1 MKRRDRGGFT
11 LVEVLVM
18 AAVVAILVLVIL
30 PRPAGVRTD
39 GRRIKCVNN
48 LKNVGLAFRIFA
60 TDNGDRFPAEVMLTN
75 GVALK
80 SMDALRVYLTLT
92 NELST
97 PKILS
102 CPADENRNGAE
113 SFTNV
118 LLKNISY
125 FVSLSGG
132 ATMPQMFLAGDRN
145 LQTNG
150 VQVPTGIFRLTEAMP
165 LSWTMEMHHGEGNI
179 AMGDG
184 SVQHF
189 SSTRLKQGVKDQG
202 LGTAKN
208 YLAVP

>member
-1 MKRRDRGGFT
+1 MKRWDRGGFT
-11 LVEVLVM
+11 LIEVLVM
-18 AAVVAILVLVIL
+18 AAVVAILALVIL

-39 GRRIKCVNN
+39 GLRIKCVNN

-60 TDNGDRFPAEVMLTN
+60 TDHGDLFPAEVMLTN
-75 GVALK
+75 GIAMK

-102 CPADENRNGAE
+102 CPADQNRNQAE

-125 FVSLSGG
+125 FVSLSAG
-132 ATMPQMFLAGDRN
+132 AALPEGFLAGDRN

-165 LSWTMEMHHGEGNI
+165 LSWTMEMHHVEGNI

-184 SVQHF
+184 SVQQF
-189 SSTRLKQGVKDQG
+189 SSARLKQGVRDQG
-202 LGTAKN
+202 LGTSKN